1 MKRVKEA
8 VKDVELTLIDEP
20 DGVAR
25 LEIDQEYIS
34 ELAQSIREI
43 GLLQPIL
50 LAIKGDRF
58 EIVAGHMRYLAHC
71 KAGLTKIKA
80 VIRELTREQI
90 VIMRAT
96 ENLARKDLSP
106 IEEAI
111 TYNDLHEVH
120 GISIQDISQKVGKS
134 PGLVKRRIDL
144 LRMPEVLTKALHL
157 RRLSISV
164 AEELWPI
171 SDLVQLDYY
180 LTFALDHG
188 CTTAVA
194 RQWCKDWRDSIR
206 RKSADVGRGGEL
218 LSPQEPRPTFLAC
231 DICVNPVE
239 LGKDIVLRIC
249 PKCQTTIIKAIK
261 GVNSCQTQ

>member
-1 MKRVKEA
+1 MTKHRKEA

-20 DGVAR
+20 DGIAR

-58 EIVAGHMRYLAHC
+58 EIVAGHMRYLAHY
-71 KAGLTKIKA
+71 KAGLTKIRA
-80 VIRELTREQI
+80 VVRELTREQI

-96 ENLARKDLSP
+96 ENLARKDLTP

-111 TYNDLHEVH
+111 TYNDLYEIHK
-120 GISIQDISQKVGKS
+120 ISIQDIAQKVGKS
-134 PGLVKRRIDL
+134 PGLIKRRIDL

-157 RRLSISV
+157 GRLSISV

-171 SDLVQLDYY
+171 SDLAQLDYY
-180 LTFALDHG
+180 LTFALDGG
-188 CTTAVA
+188 CTRSVA
-194 RQWCKDWRDSIR
+194 RQWCKDWKDSVR
-206 RKSADVGRGGEL
+206 RKTTASGPGGGV
-218 LSPQEPRPTFLAC
+218 LSPQEPRPTFLPC
-231 DICVNPVE
+231 DICLNPVE
-239 LGKDIVLRIC
+239 LGKDIVMRVC
-249 PKCQTTIIKAIK
+249 PECHATILKAIK
-261 GVNSCQTQ
+261 GSD

>member
-58 EIVAGHMRYLAHC
+58 EIVAGHMRWLAHF
-71 KAGLTKIKA
+71 KAGLTKIRS
-80 VIRELTREQI
+80 VVRELTREQI

-96 ENLARKDLSP
+96 ENLARKDLTP

-111 TYNDLHEVH
+111 IYNDLHEIH
-120 GISIQDISQKVGKS
+120 GISIQDIAQRVGKS

-157 RRLSISV
+157 KRISISV

-171 SDLVQLDYY
+171 SDLAVLDYY
-180 LTFALDHG
+180 LTFALDGG
-188 CTTAVA
+188 CTKDVA
-194 RQWCKDWRDSIR
+194 RQWCKDWKDSVR
-206 RKSADVGRGGEL
+206 RNSNAGVGGGEF
-218 LSPQEPRPTFLAC
+218 LSPQEPRPTYVAC
-231 DICVNPVE
+231 DLCTGPMEIGQETVF
-239 LGKDIVLRIC
+239 RTC
-249 PKCQTTIIKAIK
+249 PKCTKIVKD
-261 GVNSCQTQ
+261 NF

>member
-1 MKRVKEA
+1 MTKRQKEV

-20 DGVAR
+20 DGIAR

-58 EIVAGHMRYLAHC
+58 EIVAGHMRYLAHF
-71 KAGLTKIKA
+71 KAGLTKIRA
-80 VIRELTREQI
+80 VVRELTREQI

-96 ENLARKDLSP
+96 ENLNRKDLTP

-111 TYNDLHEVH
+111 TYDDLNKTYK
-120 GISIQDISQKVGKS
+120 ISIPDIAKRVGKS
-134 PGLVKRRIDL
+134 PGLIKRRMDL

-157 RRLSISV
+157 KRISISV

-171 SDLVQLDYY
+171 SDLAALDYY
-180 LTFALDHG
+180 LTFALNGG
-188 CTTAVA
+188 CTSAVA
-194 RQWCKDWRDSIR
+194 RQWCKDWKDSVR
-206 RKSADVGRGGEL
+206 RNKAATGESSP
-218 LSPQEPRPTFLAC
+218 LSSPLEPRPTFVAC
-231 DICVNPVE
+231 DLCNGPMKIGEETV
-239 LGKDIVLRIC
+239 IRAC
-249 PKCQTTIIKAIK
+249 PGCAETIKK
-261 GVNSCQTQ
+261 NL